1 MYCVFEGRKL
11 ISRDVYDAVVER
23 RICKAELKTKQFLL
37 DMAKQNILLA
47 DKMIEWYHKNMPK
60 PCSLKAEESYL
71 MAIHEIKQQTAYYH
85 AIIKSM

>member
-23 RICKAELKTKQFLL
+23 RICKAELKAKKFLM

-47 DKMIEWYHKNMPK
+47 DKMIEWYHKNM
-60 PCSLKAEESYL
+60 S
-71 MAIHEIKQQTAYYH
+71 
-85 AIIKSM
+85 KSC